1 MNEYLE
7 LGAIAVVFLFSVKEF
22 FTWLKSK
29 KNGGNPFNQ
38 MLLDSVNKINENH
51 LNTIQKTVGKIC
63 EDINTGNDRVVDAIH
78 CMHTDVATRLG
89 KIEGKLEK

>member
-1 MNEYLE
+1 MNEYLN
-7 LGAIAVVFLFSVKEF
+7 LGALAIVAIFAIKEF

-29 KNGGNPFNQ
+29 KNGGNSLNQ

-51 LNTIQKTVGKIC
+51 LKTIQETVGKIC

-78 CMHTDVATRLG
+78 SMHTDVATRLG